1 MTTIQTNRCK
11 AIIAINISAIFTV
24 SLISVTKVACNEKG
38 LNSFD
43 IVVFANLMS
52 LICSTI
58 FSYFT
63 GKSFNIEKDLRWTL
77 FFRALAGFIALVSLT
92 LGAALI
98 PISVQLT
105 VGNMAPFFASLFAFM
120 TIGEKMSTFE
130 IIMMFMSFG
139 AVVMVALS

>member
-1 MTTIQTNRCK
+1 MTSIQTNRCK

-24 SLISVTKVACNEKG
+24 SLISVTKVACNKKG

-52 LICSTI
+52 LTCSTI

-63 GKSFNIEKDLRWTL
+63 GKSFHIEKNLRGTL

-98 PISVQLT
+98 PISV
-105 VGNMAPFFASLFAFM
+105 
-120 TIGEKMSTFE
+120 
-130 IIMMFMSFG
+130 
-139 AVVMVALS
+139 